1 MKKNHNE
8 FGHKVGLMDL
18 RRTIRPNENISH
30 EEFGHTVV
38 LPDLKRTV

>member
-1 MKKNHNE
+1 
-8 FGHKVGLMDL
+8 MDL